1 MHQRIRSSIAAALA
15 GAAFALAI
23 TAPGMS
29 RTTGSISGHVRDS
42 KSDAPLVGARVTVAA
57 PSQTA
62 IDVTTATGAFAFVSL
77 SPDTYTVTAEH
88 AGYDTQVQRGI
99 TVHADGTQT
108 LTILL
113 VKTIVTLGRIDVTAT
128 GGLVKPGTTTDVYSI
143 NATTAGRVNALGG
156 PGNLNQAYSA
166 MISVPGVNLPQAQ
179 QGWYQTVYIRGG
191 DQDQVGWEFDGIPV
205 NRSYDNAPMTFLSDL
220 GQQELQV
227 YTGGTLATSDA
238 SSISGYVNQ
247 VVKRGTYP
255 GYADVSLAIGG
266 PTFYNK
272 GLIEF
277 GNAAPDNRWSYYV
290 GTLAADS
297 NYRYINQQN
306 GVGTPGYFYPL
317 ALNFNGQS
325 ASGIWSGTAAN
336 CSTPSASCFVASPG
350 QSYAIAQTRDR
361 ETIGNFILNVPHGDN
376 PSLSDSIQLL
386 YLTAEIWTFYNSSIN
401 DQGGPRYVYDNTN
414 CLSGPAPCPGTG
426 SPIPW
431 QDGWLYTGPV
441 FQPVTLPNV
450 TYYAFPSGPAH
461 GSGLGLGCYPECANL
476 GLDVRDVNDNGVSVE
491 KLQYQRNISNRAYLR
506 IFGFGIYSNWYINGP
521 LSAFLPFGA
530 EIGDYEN
537 LMSNY
542 GGSVSYANQFT
553 DKHLLFASLY
563 YSSGHSQRY
572 SSTGGFPP
580 CTADCSSSGGQAS
593 FITNLIDSA
602 GNCYNSAGG
611 VDDCFSRANRGR
623 FPSLGAG
630 PMPYPAV
637 GAALAAGAQW
647 IVTSDGNHANV
658 NSTRPSFSAL
668 AVNDTWKPNDKLTMN
683 LGVRIENY
691 RVNYPD
697 VSSAYPA
704 RAFWFAA
711 YNRQF
716 CFGPGL
722 LSAVDSGFT
731 GGAASVL
738 LPCPPGTSRVNLT
751 NPPGGGYFSHAVIQP
766 RFGIAWQTGLN
777 DVVRAS
783 AGLYARPASTREVS
797 WNTAEQDLPFL
808 LGSDFLQYGFSTPEH
823 DVVPDRS
830 TNYDASWEHHF
841 PGTQISF
848 KVSPYYRSTQ
858 GQLQQLIVNALTGL
872 FANFNAGRQISYGG
886 EFALNAGNF
895 ANNGLSAQF
904 AYTFTHSRVRYE
916 NFANGRNV
924 IDNLN
929 TYIQT
934 YNGFTSACAGSMSLL
949 CTPNGIPSTKAV
961 ACFDGSTGGTPDPT
975 CTSALPIANPYFS
988 LPPQPLFDRNGQFST
1003 YDLVPVPFAAGN
1015 GFETP
1020 HTATLI
1026 LNYKRDKWSF
1036 TPSVVFSSG
1045 AKYGSPVVWP
1055 GYDPSSCTG
1064 VTSGTTANTTTCGSN
1079 IFIPDVYTGKFDNLG
1094 DFNEPWRVTVN
1105 AQIAY
1110 EASSRVSY
1118 TLTLTNLVD
1127 TCHQRGYKWD
1137 FPTTCVYSTLPSS
1150 ILPPV
1155 GNFADP
1161 NASTTPADLRF
1172 PYAVW
1177 LNNNNTGFVGTTLPF
1192 QAAFEVNLRL

>member
-1 MHQRIRSSIAAALA
+1 MHQRIRSTAAALTA
-15 GAAFALAI
+15 AAFAFAAA
-23 TAPGMS
+23 APGMS
-29 RTTGSISGHVRDS
+29 RTTGSLNGHVRDS
-42 KSDAPLVGARVTVAA
+42 KSDAPLAGAKVSIAS
-57 PSQTA
+57 PSQTGSD
-62 IDVTTATGAFAFVSL
+62 ITTSTGAFAFVSL
-77 SPDTYTVTAEH
+77 TPDTYTVTTERS
-88 AGYDTQVQRGI
+88 GYDTHTDRGI
-99 TVHADGTQT
+99 TVQADGTQT

-113 VKTIVTLGRIDVTAT
+113 VKTLVTLGRIEVVS

-143 NATTAGRVNALGG
+143 NARTAGLANALGG

-166 MISVPGVNLPQAQ
+166 MISVPGVNLPAAQ

-205 NRSYDNAPMTFLSDL
+205 NRSYDNAPMTFLSNL
-220 GQQELQV
+220 GQQELQI

-255 GYADVSLAIGG
+255 GYADVTLAVGG
-266 PTFYNK
+266 PAMYNK
-272 GLIEF
+272 GLLEL
-277 GNAAPDNRWSYYV
+277 GGAAPDNRYTYYV
-290 GTLAADS
+290 GTLAANS

-306 GVGTPGYFYPL
+306 GVGAPGFFYPL
-317 ALNFNGQS
+317 ALTSLSGT
-325 ASGIWSGTAAN
+325 GIWAGTLPN
-336 CSTPSASCFVASPG
+336 CSMGASCFIAAPG

-361 ETIGNFILNVPHGDN
+361 ETIGNFTLNLPHADN
-376 PSLSDSIQLL
+376 PSLSDSVQLL
-386 YLTAEIWTFYNSSIN
+386 YLTAELLTFYNSSVS
-401 DQGGPRYVYDNTN
+401 DLGGPSYVYGATD
-414 CLSGPAPCPGTG
+414 GGI
-426 SPIPW
+426 PIPW

-441 FQPVTLPNV
+441 FQPVALPNV
-450 TYYAFPSGPAH
+450 TYYAFPSSPSH
-461 GSGLGLGCYPECANL
+461 GSGLGLPCYPECSII
-476 GLDVRDVNDNGVSVE
+476 GLDVRDANDNGVSIE
-491 KLQYQRNISNRAYLR
+491 KLQYQRNISNRAYVR

-542 GGSVSYANQFT
+542 GGSVSYANQVS
-553 DKHLLFASLY
+553 DKHLIFASLY

-580 CTADCSSSGGQAS
+580 CTADCSTSGGQAS
-593 FITNLIDSA
+593 FITNLIDAA
-602 GNCYNSAGG
+602 GNCYNSFGAT
-611 VDDCFSRANRGR
+611 DDCFSTANRGR
-623 FPSLGAG
+623 FPGLGSG
-630 PMPYPAV
+630 PTPYAPPP
-637 GAALAAGAQW
+637 GSPAALAGAQW
-647 IVTSDGNHANV
+647 IITSDGNHANV

-668 AVNDTWKPNDKLTMN
+668 AVNDDWKPNDKLTMN

-711 YNRQF
+711 YDRQF

-722 LSAVDSGFT
+722 LSAVNSGFT
-731 GGAASVL
+731 GGPSSVL
-738 LPCPPGTSRVNLT
+738 IPCPPGTTRVNLT

-766 RFGIAWQTGLN
+766 RFGIAWQLGTN

-808 LGSDFLQYGFSTPEH
+808 LGADFLQYGFSTPEH

-841 PGTQISF
+841 AGTQTSF
-848 KVSPYYRSTQ
+848 KISPYYRSTQ

-872 FANFNAGRQISYGG
+872 FANFNAGRQISDGV
-886 EFALNAGNF
+886 EVALNAGNF

-904 AYTFTHSRVRYE
+904 AYTYTHSQVRYE

-929 TYIQT
+929 TYIQQ
-934 YNGFTSACAGSMSLL
+934 YNSFTSACAGSMSLQ
-949 CTPNGIPSTKAV
+949 CTANGIPSTKAV
-961 ACFDGSTGGTPDPT
+961 ACFDGSTFGAPDPT
-975 CTSALPIANPYFS
+975 CTSALPVANPYFN
-988 LPPQPLFDRNGQFST
+988 LAPQPLFDRNGWYST
-1003 YDLVPVPFAAGN
+1003 YDLVPAPFAAGN

-1020 HTATLI
+1020 STATLI

-1036 TPSVVFSSG
+1036 SPSLVYSSG

-1064 VTSGTTANTTTCGSN
+1064 VTSGTTADPTKCGSN

-1094 DFNEPWRVTVN
+1094 DFKEPWRFTVN

-1110 EASSRVSY
+1110 AASPHVSY

-1127 TCHQRGYKWD
+1127 TCHQRGYAWE
-1137 FPTTCVYSTLPSS
+1137 FSTTCVYSTLPSS

-1155 GNFADP
+1155 GNFANP
-1161 NASTTPADLRF
+1161 NGPGVPADLKF
-1172 PYAVW
+1172 PYAAW